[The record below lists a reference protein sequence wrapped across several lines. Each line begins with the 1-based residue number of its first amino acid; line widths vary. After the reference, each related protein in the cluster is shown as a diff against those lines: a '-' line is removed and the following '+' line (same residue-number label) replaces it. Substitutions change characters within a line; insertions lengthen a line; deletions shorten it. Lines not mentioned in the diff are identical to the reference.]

1 MWRQLAFLHSE
12 MTHYITASSIIH
24 YRWSVWGIPTS
35 TGACWV
41 PEWWKCFFSSLIR
54 ILSIKIEPHDCFKT
68 STCDLILGEYLHP
81 VSQENK
87 KYSADCRNLET
98 IMLSLHGSHKAGCA
112 AICKTAVTESCMR
125 RGSIP
130 GSSLL
135 VSLACYP
142 EWIREENMVGPPN
155 L

>member
-1 MWRQLAFLHSE
+1 MWRQLAFLQSK

-41 PEWWKCFFSSLIR
+41 PEWWKCFFPFLMR
-54 ILSIKIEPHDCFKT
+54 IQSIKIEPHACFKT
-68 STCDLILGEYLHP
+68 STFDLILGEYLYP

-98 IMLSLHGSHKAGCA
+98 ILLSPHGSHKAGCA

-142 EWIREENMVGPPN
+142 EWGKRGKYGWSS
-155 L
+155 